1 MISILQD
8 FLPDEARPSVLS
20 DDTDSLKREATSLIE
35 AAVPA
40 DGPESETPPQSPE
53 LLKSKELGLLLLDAI
68 EKGDQDM
75 FRSLLS
81 NGETSLVEKDAK
93 ERTPV
98 LLAASLDKASMVK
111 MLLDHGTEG
120 GDQREIDFTATDN
133 VGRTLLHY
141 CAEFGLDEKAGIL
154 LDNGV
159 SIDARDHVDHPP
171 AYYAV
176 KKRQYEVLKLLLERG
191 ASTDF
196 DRATPEGTSYEI
208 EKLLRASENKRSAL
222 ESSPG

>member
-1 MISILQD
+1 MISILRD
-8 FLPDEARPSVLS
+8 FLPDEARPGASS
-20 DDTDSLKREATSLIE
+20 DDTDSMEREVTSLIE

-40 DGPESETPPQSPE
+40 DDPESGTTSQNPE
-53 LLKSKELGLLLLDAI
+53 LLKSKEYGRSLLKAI
-68 EKGDQDM
+68 EVGDQTTFD
-75 FRSLLS
+75 SLLS

-111 MLLDHGTEG
+111 TLLDRGTEKEN
-120 GDQREIDFTATDN
+120 QREIDFTATDN

-141 CAEFGLDEKAGIL
+141 CAEFGLDTEAGIL
-154 LDNGV
+154 LDNDV
-159 SIDARDHVDHPP
+159 SIDARDHVGHPP

-176 KKRQYEVLKLLLERG
+176 KTRQLKVLQLLLKKG

-196 DRATPEGTSYEI
+196 DRATPEGTSHQI
-208 EKLLRASENKRSAL
+208 DQLLRASENERSAL